1 MILLDGKKLSEEI
14 LKNIEKKIKSHRLKL
29 RLAVVQIKKNP
40 ISQIFINQK
49 KKACQKI
56 GIGFKLFGFPAK
68 TKKSELKKE
77 IEKIC
82 RNPQN
87 SGVII
92 QLPLP
97 RKFLP
102 EDFLNLISGE
112 KDIDVLSESN
122 LGKFYQGTLK
132 ILPPTVQGIL
142 YLLKKYEIALKGKDI
157 AIIGAGRLVGFPLA
171 IKLLKEKATVSVL
184 NEFTRDAQFF
194 TQKADIL
201 ISGVGRP
208 NLIKEHMIKKGA
220 VIIDAG
226 TALKKEKLAGDV
238 DFRRVSKKA
247 SYITPVPGGVGPL
260 TVACLLEN
268 LVKLN
273 S

>member
-14 LKNIEKKIKSHRLKL
+14 FKKIRKKIKRRHSKL
-29 RLAVVQIKKNP
+29 RLTVVQIGENP
-40 ISQIFINQK
+40 VSQIFINQK
-49 KKACQKI
+49 KKACQKT
-56 GIGFKLFGFPAK
+56 GISFKSFEFPSK
-68 TKKSELKKE
+68 IKKSELKKE

-82 RNPQN
+82 QNSKN

-97 RKFLP
+97 KKFLP
-102 EDFLNLISGE
+102 EDFLNLIPE
-112 KDIDVLSESN
+112 RKDIDVLSESN
-122 LGKFYQGTLK
+122 LGKFYQGTLR

-142 YLLKKYEIALKGKDI
+142 YLLEKYKIGLKGKDI

-171 IKLLKEKATVSVL
+171 VQFLKEKATVSVL

-201 ISGVGRP
+201 ISGVGKP
-208 NLIKEHMIKKGA
+208 SLIKENIIKRG
-220 VIIDAG
+220 VIIIDAG
-226 TALKKEKLAGDV
+226 TALKKGKLVGDV
-238 DFRRVSKKA
+238 DFQRVSKKS

-268 LVKLN
+268 LVKLDK
-273 S
+273 